1 MPKTAGLAGG
11 LLAFLAFALA
21 DGPAG
26 MEQPARLTAAVAV
39 LMAVWWLTETV
50 PVAVTALLPLVF
62 LPALG
67 VMNAAA
73 ISAPYASKTNMIAV
87 VVVVAI
93 TWFIAVPVFG
103 ISLDGAPAWALP

>member
-73 ISAPYASKTNMIAV
+73 ISAVWRSVISAV
-87 VVVVAI
+87 SFIFSRCDQVAM
-93 TWFIAVPVFG
+93 
-103 ISLDGAPAWALP
+103 L